1 MLELRPYQQD
11 LKAQIVA
18 LIRQGHKRILVC
30 LPTGGGKTTIFG
42 DIVAGS
48 ARKGNGC
55 LVVAHRA
62 ELITQAHSRLD
73 LFGVIAGRIMGG
85 KHKYAGD
92 RVNVASI
99 QTLARREMPAAQ
111 VVIVDECHRA
121 TKSNQ
126 YSKLLAAYPD
136 AVILGFTATPIRL
149 DGRPLGDFFQAMAQG
164 VTVRELIDQG
174 HLVAA
179 RYFRSSETIDTED
192 LATDKKS
199 GDYDT
204 AQLFQRADKQTLYE
218 GVVSN
223 WQRLANGLKTVVFC
237 VNVEHSQKTTAAF
250 KAHGIAAAHV
260 DGTTPQAQRDRILAD
275 LTSGAI
281 TVVCNVGILT
291 EGWDLPAIGCVILNR
306 ATASLG
312 LFLQAVGRGLRPAP
326 GKEYCIVLDMG
337 GNTKRH
343 GFAEDT
349 RPWSLAAKKK
359 KPGTA
364 PVKECKAELA
374 DANFPGEL
382 CGCLNRAS
390 AQFCEDCGAPFPP
403 PKVEPPKVAVL
414 VEVFADV
421 FPEHLKNRSW
431 SSLNTKEIW
440 QLQKAK
446 KYKTGW
452 AIHQIWELIGRENV
466 SPETV
471 FSEYASLA
479 GYKSGWVYRQIA
491 PAA

>member
-48 ARKGNGC
+48 SRKENGC
-55 LVVAHRA
+55 LVVAHRK
-62 ELITQAHSRLD
+62 ELIDQAHGRLH
-73 LFGVIAGRIMGG
+73 LFNVAAGRIMGG
-85 KHKYAGD
+85 KHKYRGD

-126 YSKLLAAYPD
+126 YGKLLTAYPN
-136 AVILGFTATPIRL
+136 AIILGFTATPVRL
-149 DGRPLGDFFQAMAQG
+149 DGRALGDFFQVMAQG
-164 VTVRELIDQG
+164 VTVEELIG
-174 HLVAA
+174 EGFLVPA
-179 RYFRSSETIDTED
+179 RYFRAHETINTDD

-199 GDYDT
+199 GDYDA
-204 AQLFQRADKQTLYE
+204 AQLFARADKPTLYQ
-218 GVVSN
+218 GVVTN
-223 WQRLANGLKTVVFC
+223 WLRLANGLKTVVFC
-237 VNVEHSQKTTAAF
+237 VNVEHSIKTAAAF
-250 KAHGIAAAHV
+250 SAHGIAAAHV
-260 DGTTPQAQRDRILAD
+260 DGTTPQKQRDQILAD

-326 GKEYCIVLDMG
+326 NKSHCIVLDMG

-349 RPWSLAAKKK
+349 RQWELNPKKK
-359 KPGTA
+359 KPGA
-364 PVKECKAELA
+364 PPVKECKFPIPAHM
-374 DANFPGEL
+374 ANFPGEL

-390 AQFCEDCGAPFPP
+390 ATHCEECNAPFPK
-403 PKVEPPKVAVL
+403 PKVEPPKQAVL
-414 VEVFADV
+414 VEVF
-421 FPEHLKNRSW
+421 PEHLKGRTW
-431 SSLNTKEIW
+431 EQLNTVTEIEEFR
-440 QLQKAK
+440 KAK
-446 KYKTGW
+446 GYKLGW
-452 AIHQIWELIGRENV
+452 ASHQLRALAARTDADMEV
-466 SPETV
+466 V
-471 FSEYASLA
+471 FNEYADLRNFST
-479 GYKSGWVYRQIA
+479 SWVYRELYA
-491 PAA
+491 SA